1 MSVFSGPEIVN
12 DGLAFHIDPA
22 NRNCYVG
29 SGNTCVGLGNAS
41 ITGNLAYLIN
51 GTTASTTS
59 YNSDNCGVFVFGG
72 VKDYI
77 DFGSTNIGIEASNK
91 TMCAWIYQTSA
102 KFVGIFDRDQ
112 DGGGGYGFWLNGSG
126 KLLYWPAGFG
136 DVTDDGPYAVSPNT
150 WTHVAISYN
159 TSTKNANF
167 YYNGLLSSTKVS
179 TGNEVVPPAITR
191 INVGA
196 MRNAGELSFG
206 GNFFNGRIGPISVY
220 KRVLTLQEIQKNFE
234 AQRSRFGV

>member
-12 DGLAFHIDPA
+12 SGLVLHIDAA
-22 NRNCYVG
+22 NRNCYVP
-29 SGNTCVGLGNAS
+29 SNTSCTSLGNTS

-59 YNSDNCGVFVFGG
+59 YSSDNKGVFVFAG

-77 DFGSTNIGIEASNK
+77 DCGATNIGIEASNK
-91 TMCAWIYQTSA
+91 TMCAWIYQTSS

-112 DGGGGYGFWLNGSG
+112 DGGGGYGFWMNGSG
-126 KLLYWPAGFG
+126 KLWYWPAGFG
-136 DVTDDGPYAVSPNT
+136 DVVDNGPYSVATNT

-159 TSTKNANF
+159 TSTKTAVF
-167 YYNGLLSSTKVS
+167 YYNGLLSSSLVS
-179 TGNEVVPPAITR
+179 TGIELVPPSNVR
-191 INVGA
+191 INIGA

-206 GNFFNGRIGPISVY
+206 GNFFNGRMGPVSVY
-220 KRVLTLQEIQKNFE
+220 NRVLTQLEIQQNFE
-234 AQRSRFGV
+234 AYRGRFGI